1 MVRPL
6 PPCLHTPAPYT
17 GPAKAE
23 VLALRQRHYNPAVF
37 TYYQEPL
44 MIVEGYLQY
53 LYDETGRR
61 YLDLFAGIVTVSCGH
76 SHPKVLARA
85 KEQLDRLQHTT
96 TIYLHPLLGEFARQ
110 LSAKL
115 PGDLDVV
122 YFTNSGSEANDLAL
136 TMARLFT
143 GHHDVVALRNGYHG
157 GISGMM
163 GVTAL
168 HTWKYPLPQGAGI
181 HHTVCPD
188 PYRSPFAGPP
198 EQIARQS
205 AADLEQTIRCSTPGR
220 IAAFIAEP
228 IQGVG
233 GTTTAPDDYY
243 RLAYE
248 VVRQHGG
255 LCIADEVQTGFGR
268 TGDQYWG
275 FENFG
280 AVPDIV
286 TMAKGIGNGAP
297 LAAVVTRREI
307 AQTLA
312 QRLHFNTFGG
322 NPVSMAQGL
331 AVLEV
336 IEEEGLQENARV
348 LGGCFKAGLEKLQ
361 TRHPLVGDVRGRGL
375 MLGLELVLDR
385 QTKEPAPAQTAALW
399 EYARQQGVLT
409 GKGGLHGNV
418 LRLKPPLCI
427 TREDVD
433 FALEVFA
440 EGLKQIEAGDR
451 PQRV

>member
-1 MVRPL
+1 MNYPI
-6 PPCLHTPAPYT
+6 PPCAHVPAPYH
-17 GPAKAE
+17 GPAKTE
-23 VLALRQRHYNPAVF
+23 VLALRQRHCNPAIF

-44 MIVEGYLQY
+44 MIVEGHLQY
-53 LYDETGRR
+53 LFDETGRR

-85 KEQLDRLQHTT
+85 REQLERLQHTT
-96 TIYLHPLLGEFARQ
+96 TIYLHPLLGEYARQ

-122 YFTNSGSEANDLAL
+122 YFVNSGSEANDLAL
-136 TMARLFT
+136 TMARLYT
-143 GHHDVVALRNGYHG
+143 GNFDIVALRNGYHG
-157 GISGMM
+157 GTSGMM

-168 HTWKYPLPQGAGI
+168 HTWKYPLPQGQGV

-188 PYRSPFAGPP
+188 PYRSPYAGTP
-198 EQIARQS
+198 EQVARQS
-205 AADLEQTIRCSTPGR
+205 IRDLEETIRFSTPGR

-233 GTTTAPDDYY
+233 GVTTAPPEYF

-255 LCIADEVQTGFGR
+255 LCVADEVQTGFGR
-268 TGDQYWG
+268 TGDHYWG

-280 AVPDIV
+280 VVPDIV
-286 TMAKGIGNGAP
+286 TLAKGIGNGAP

-336 IEEEGLQENARV
+336 IEEEGLQENARLV
-348 LGGCFKAGLEKLQ
+348 GGHFKEGLEKLQ
-361 TRHPLVGDVRGRGL
+361 AAHPLIGDVRGQGL
-375 MLGLELVLDR
+375 MLGMELVLDR
-385 QTKEPAPAQTAALW
+385 HTKTPAPVQTAWLW
-399 EYARQQGVLT
+399 EYARQQGVLA
-409 GKGGLHGNV
+409 GKGGLHSNV
-418 LRLKPPLCI
+418 LRLKPPMCI
-427 TREDVD
+427 TLEDVD
-433 FALEVFA
+433 FALEVFD
-440 EGLKQIEAGDR
+440 EGLKELE
-451 PQRV
+451 VL

>member
-1 MVRPL
+1 MKNRL
-6 PPCLHTPAPYT
+6 PPCAHVPAPYT

-23 VLALRQRHYNPAVF
+23 VLALRQRHCNPAIF
-37 TYYQEPL
+37 TYYREPL
-44 MIVEGYLQY
+44 MIVEGYMQY
-53 LYDETGRR
+53 LFDETGRR

-76 SHPKVLARA
+76 SHPRVLARA
-85 KEQLDRLQHTT
+85 REQLERLQHTT

-110 LSAKL
+110 LAGKL
-115 PGDLDVV
+115 PPGLDVV
-122 YFTNSGSEANDLAL
+122 YFVNSGSEANDLAL
-136 TMARLFT
+136 TMARLYT
-143 GHHDVVALRNGYHG
+143 GHHDIIALRNGYHG
-157 GISGMM
+157 GTSAMM

-168 HTWKYPLPQGAGI
+168 HTWKYPLPQGQGV
-181 HHTVCPD
+181 HHAVCPD
-188 PYRSPFAGPP
+188 PYRSPYAGTP
-198 EQIARQS
+198 EEIARQS
-205 AADLEQTIRCSTPGR
+205 VTDLEEIICCSTPGR
-220 IAAFIAEP
+220 IAAFIAES

-233 GTTTAPDDYY
+233 GVTTAHPDYF

-248 VVRQHGG
+248 LVRQHGG

-268 TGDQYWG
+268 TGDHYWG

-280 AVPDIV
+280 VVPDLV

-336 IEEEGLQENARV
+336 IETERLQENARLV
-348 LGGCFKAGLEKLQ
+348 GGHFKQGLEGLQ
-361 TRHPLVGDVRGRGL
+361 ATHPLIGDVRGQGL
-375 MLGLELVLDR
+375 MLGVELVLDR
-385 QTKEPAPAQTAALW
+385 QTKEPAPSQTAWLW
-399 EYARQQGVLT
+399 EYAREQGVLT

-418 LRLKPPLCI
+418 LRLKPPMCL

-433 FALEVFA
+433 FALEVFD
-440 EGLKQIEAGDR
+440 EGLRELERQAPG
-451 PQRV
+451 